1 MLYDLTDSF
10 FSFLDRGGPVLRA
23 LLFVSILQWSLL
35 AERWYFFLFVNPK
48 LMKQTIEAWNQRN
61 DKRSWKAGKIRL
73 ARLAEVSIAQTKY
86 LNIIKSLVA
95 LCPLMGILGTVIGM
109 IKVFEVMA
117 IIGTGSA
124 REMAGG
130 ISMATIPT
138 MAGLVVAIS
147 GLFFISRLEERSK
160 KAIEYLEDNLSHEV

>member
-1 MLYDLTDSF
+1 MFYDLTDSF

-48 LMKQTIEAWNQRN
+48 LLEQTIENWNERV
-61 DKRSWKAGKIRL
+61 DKISWHAKKIRL
-73 ARLAEVSIAQTKY
+73 ARLAEVSSAQKQF
-86 LNIIKSLVA
+86 LNIIKSLIA

-160 KAIEYLEDNLSHEV
+160 RALEYLEDNLSHEV

>member
-1 MLYDLTDSF
+1 
-10 FSFLDRGGPVLRA
+10 
-23 LLFVSILQWSLL
+23 
-35 AERWYFFLFVNPK
+35 
-48 LMKQTIEAWNQRN
+48 
-61 DKRSWKAGKIRL
+61 
-73 ARLAEVSIAQTKY
+73 
-86 LNIIKSLVA
+86 
-95 LCPLMGILGTVIGM
+95 MGILGTVTGM
-109 IKVFEVMA
+109 INVFDVMA

-124 REMAGG
+124 REMANG